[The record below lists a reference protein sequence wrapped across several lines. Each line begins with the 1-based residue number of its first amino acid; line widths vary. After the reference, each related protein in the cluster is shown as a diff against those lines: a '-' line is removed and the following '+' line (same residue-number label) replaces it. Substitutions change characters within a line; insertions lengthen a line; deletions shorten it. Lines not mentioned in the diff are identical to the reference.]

1 MQVNNHII
9 GKLNI
14 ITMKKNLLK
23 SLVISLFLMI
33 NAAVFAQCVIPI
45 TEGQSYVENFDDG
58 TMECWTVD
66 ATGAGTWAVMTGT
79 QTNVAAFQNAAA
91 GDEARLI
98 SPTFDMSGVGS
109 ATLGFSYAMMAL
121 YNNDVLT
128 VSYRTSETDSWHDL
142 DSYSINDWQNI
153 YEASFDLPDISGSY
167 QISFLAHSNGGYYI
181 FIDNFEIM
189 GEGGCARPVSLQ
201 ATEITAFSALLGW
214 PRAGK
219 EESWLIETNGVQK
232 TIETQPYLMEDLEP
246 QTDYTFR
253 VKANCGGGLESD
265 WSLPMTFKTLC
276 DVIVVTDDEPY
287 FDDFESSDEFVCWQN
302 VITMGVFGWAI
313 DPGYL
318 NPNHTAQFYFLD
330 ESEEAILISAPLD
343 LTGVTNPTLE
353 FKHRQPLLNGYSNYL
368 YVAYR
373 TSPTD
378 SWHTLASYQ
387 YPVIEWESETIA
399 LPNPSATYQIGFD
412 AISYDATGDGVYVD
426 DVWVGNAA
434 DGVAEEPSLAAAVIP
449 NPTNGKIVVN
459 ANVSAGNVTVLDI
472 VGKQV
477 ASSVIVDGQA
487 EIDLSGY
494 ANGVY
499 FVKIA
504 DESSVKT
511 VKIVKN

>member
-1 MQVNNHII
+1 M
-9 GKLNI
+9 
-14 ITMKKNLLK
+14 TKNLLK
-23 SLVISLFLMI
+23 TLAVSALLMI
-33 NAAVFAQCVIPI
+33 NAAAFAQCVIPI
-45 TEGQSYVENFDDG
+45 TEGQSYVENFDNG

-79 QTNVAAFQNAAA
+79 QSNVAAFQNAEA

-121 YNNDVLT
+121 YDNDVLT
-128 VSYRTSETDSWHDL
+128 VSYRTSEADSWHDL
-142 DSYSINDWQNI
+142 DSYSLNDWSNV
-153 YEASFDLPDISGSY
+153 YEASFDLPDISDTY
-167 QISFLAHSNGGYYI
+167 QVSFLAHCNGGYYI

-201 ATEITAFSALLGW
+201 ATEITPFSALLSW
-214 PRAGK
+214 STAGN
-219 EESWLIETNGVQK
+219 EESWVIETNGVQK
-232 TIETQPYLMEDLEP
+232 TVEMQPYLMEYLEP

-330 ESEEAILISAPLD
+330 ESEEAILVSAPLD

-353 FKHRQPLLNGYSNYL
+353 FKHRQPLLNGYSNDL

-373 TSPTD
+373 TSPDD

-387 YPVIEWESETIA
+387 YPVTDWESEVIA
-399 LPNPSATYQIGFD
+399 LPDASATYQIGFD
-412 AISYDATGDGVYVD
+412 AISYDATGDGVYID
-426 DVWVGNAA
+426 DVRVGNSVVSVSEQQ
-434 DGVAEEPSLAAAVIP
+434 DMAVCVSP
-449 NPTNGKIVVN
+449 NPTNGQIF
-459 ANVSAGNVTVLDI
+459 VSANISNGNVAVFDM

-477 ASSVIVDGQA
+477 ASGVIVDGRA
-487 EIDLSGY
+487 EVDLSGF
-494 ANGVY
+494 AEGVY
-499 FVKIA
+499 AVRVSGDEGVTTIKAVK
-504 DESSVKT
+504 K
-511 VKIVKN
+511 